1 MGARDRGVEIVIPP
15 FAPPAPLLWTIAL
28 PACLAALARALG
40 LVRWSAVLAGAPL
53 GMVVMHLGGIGGFGV
68 LLGFF
73 MLGTLLT
80 RMGYAVKDAR
90 GVAEGSGGRRGAAHV
105 AANCT
110 AGLMLLGLRQVM
122 VRAGV
127 GPDGERLLWAAYVGS
142 FAAAVSDTASS
153 EVGQLWGRRPVSIR
167 SLRPVP
173 IGTEGAVS
181 LEGLAGGLAAA
192 ALLAIVGG
200 GLRLLDGTAIVAV
213 ACGGFAGNLLESMAG
228 GWGRR
233 ILPHGALNFANTVV
247 GACLAAL
254 LAALL

>member
-1 MGARDRGVEIVIPP
+1 MPSLD
-15 FAPPAPLLWTIAL
+15 PPAPLAWVFLL
-28 PACLAALARALG
+28 PAGLAILARCLG

-53 GMVVMHLGGIGGFGV
+53 GMVVLYLGGIGGFGV

-73 MLGTLLT
+73 VLGTLLT

-110 AGLMLLGLRQVM
+110 VGLLLLGLRQILVSM
-122 VRAGV
+122 DPGTGA
-127 GPDGERLLWAAYVGS
+127 ERLLWAGYVGS

-153 EVGQLWGRRPVSIR
+153 EVGQLWGRRPVSLK

-192 ALLAIVGG
+192 IALAMMGWGMRI
-200 GLRLLDGTAIVAV
+200 LDGAAVAAV
-213 ACGGFAGNLLESMAG
+213 ACGGFLGNVLESAAG
-228 GWGRR
+228 TWGRR
-233 ILPHGALNFANTVV
+233 VLPHGGLNLANTAI
-247 GACLAAL
+247 GAAL
-254 LAALL
+254 AVLLTALL